1 MYSYSESSGNIER
14 VNIGSR
20 GIQGNIDPVY
30 DKLGTRNGK
39 DRKLQ
44 HGQHGAVWSRHTYDY
59 KSAGGNESV
68 LVFERYERDKAQ
80 QRHECGER
88 EDVELH
94 VRRQREHH
102 DDNRRERHRA
112 EQVLL

>member
-44 HGQHGAVWSRHTYDY
+44 HGQHGAV
-59 KSAGGNESV
+59 
-68 LVFERYERDKAQ
+68 L
-80 QRHECGER
+80 
-88 EDVELH
+88 
-94 VRRQREHH
+94 
-102 DDNRRERHRA
+102 
-112 EQVLL
+112 EQAYI